1 MAIRY
6 STPFAFSSFCKLQK
20 VKSFWDEIKS
30 HFYLESTKQNN
41 LSWNACSLE
50 SKMQIWINLL
60 CTPVLEIAVAH
71 FWWSRLDHSSFR
83 SIWIREPLSLELWWK
98 DQVFNRNH
106 FSRSILNMWMVGIEA
121 HSFLDRHWGLNSLQ
135 EFGVLGNNH
144 PDSNTS
150 DCSWLF
156 TGEYFKFDN
165 LINSLNTVLSNFL
178 GDLKLLTA
186 HFYVL
191 LWRPAHELLW
201 NDLLELLLAS
211 RDVFLGGAS
220 H

>member
-1 MAIRY
+1 
-6 STPFAFSSFCKLQK
+6 
-20 VKSFWDEIKS
+20 
-30 HFYLESTKQNN
+30 
-41 LSWNACSLE
+41 
-50 SKMQIWINLL
+50 
-60 CTPVLEIAVAH
+60 
-71 FWWSRLDHSSFR
+71 
-83 SIWIREPLSLELWWK
+83 
-98 DQVFNRNH
+98 
-106 FSRSILNMWMVGIEA
+106 MWMVGIEA
-121 HSFLDRHWGLNSLQ
+121 HSFLYRHWGLNSLQ

-156 TGEYFKFDN
+156 TGEDFKFNN

-211 RDVFLGGAS
+211 RDVFLGGAG